1 MKMKSSVRLL
11 NHIIKIMNLQQSL
24 IIRDEQ
30 WNQSYEAYNFNIN
43 GYVFKSRLAKK
54 TTKKKG
60 YFLSLWEKDK
70 TKKNRAFD
78 YESFPGKL
86 TVHVM
91 DDSQVGQFIF
101 PKHVLFHK
109 GILRNHASKGKMAF
123 RVYPTWEKDLNRVA
137 HKTQEWQKQ
146 YFIDMSQTIDVPS
159 IKRAYFNED

>member
-1 MKMKSSVRLL
+1 MKSSVRLL

-86 TVHVM
+86 IVHVM

-109 GILRNHASKGKMAF
+109 GILRNHASKGKWLSSVSYMGERF
-123 RVYPTWEKDLNRVA
+123 KSCRSQDTRVA
-137 HKTQEWQKQ
+137 KTIL
-146 YFIDMSQTIDVPS
+146 YRYVS
-159 IKRAYFNED
+159 NN

>member
-1 MKMKSSVRLL
+1 MKSSVRLL

-86 TVHVM
+86 IVHVM
-91 DDSQVGQFIF
+91 DDSQV
-101 PKHVLFHK
+101 
-109 GILRNHASKGKMAF
+109 NHASKGKMAF

>member
-1 MKMKSSVRLL
+1 MS
-11 NHIIKIMNLQQSL
+11 H
-24 IIRDEQ
+24 
-30 WNQSYEAYNFNIN
+30 
-43 GYVFKSRLAKK
+43 
-54 TTKKKG
+54 
-60 YFLSLWEKDK
+60 FL
-70 TKKNRAFD
+70 
-78 YESFPGKL
+78 GI
-86 TVHVM
+86 VHVM

>member
-1 MKMKSSVRLL
+1 MKSSVRLL

-86 TVHVM
+86 IVHVI
-91 DDSQVGQFIF
+91 DDSKVGQFIF

-137 HKTQEWQKQ
+137 QKTQAWQKQ

>member
-1 MKMKSSVRLL
+1 MKSSVRLL

-86 TVHVM
+86 IV
-91 DDSQVGQFIF
+91 
-101 PKHVLFHK
+101 HK

>member
-1 MKMKSSVRLL
+1 MKSSVRLL

-54 TTKKKG
+54 TTKKKDIFIALG
-60 YFLSLWEKDK
+60 KDK

-86 TVHVM
+86 IVHVM

-101 PKHVLFHK
+101 PKHVLF
-109 GILRNHASKGKMAF
+109 
-123 RVYPTWEKDLNRVA
+123 
-137 HKTQEWQKQ
+137 
-146 YFIDMSQTIDVPS
+146 
-159 IKRAYFNED
+159 IKVF

>member
-1 MKMKSSVRLL
+1 MKSSVRLL
-11 NHIIKIMNLQQSL
+11 NHIIKIKNLQQSL

-43 GYVFKSRLAKK
+43 DYVFKSRLAKK
-54 TTKKKG
+54 QQRKRI
-60 YFLSLWEKDK
+60 FLSLWEKDK

-86 TVHVM
+86 IVHVI

-109 GILRNHASKGKMAF
+109 GILRHHESKGKMAF

-137 HKTQEWQKQ
+137 QRHKRGKNNTL
-146 YFIDMSQTIDVPS
+146 
-159 IKRAYFNED
+159 